1 MLSSQTVSLQF
12 CETNWEYFVWER
24 KLEYLNTWQ
33 KHFVLLLL
41 QTLNGIESPITYPGR
56 PGETKRIQL
65 HWNCKLLYI
74 KIVQFLAFFVFFFYI
89 LHSNAECSFVYS
101 ISSLFPETSQFWF
114 GFDFSL
120 MQCQIVFSC
129 ISLVL
134 LECSCWHY
142 LVGATMDAPIILTR
156 HLRATHYALSMAF
169 STMPCQWHSQCMEC
183 RKQWGQL
190 RKQINN

>member
-1 MLSSQTVSLQF
+1 MKQIENILS
-12 CETNWEYFVWER
+12 EKGNW
-24 KLEYLNTWQ
+24 NTWILGRNISCCCCFRLWMELNPLSLIQ
-33 KHFVLLLL
+33 AGLERQREFNYTEIVSSCISKLCNFWHFLCFFLIL
-41 QTLNGIESPITYPGR
+41 Q
-56 PGETKRIQL
+56 
-65 HWNCKLLYI
+65 
-74 KIVQFLAFFVFFFYI
+74 
-89 LHSNAECSFVYS
+89 SNAECSFVYS

-156 HLRATHYALSMAF
+156 HLRTTHYALSMPF

-183 RKQWGQL
+183 RKHFEC
-190 RKQINN
+190 N